1 MEMGSH
7 GNRRFEGDEGFGM
20 THVERKRFWAGRPV
34 LVTGASGLMGG
45 WTTKALLDLGAEVI
59 ILLRDQVPGSM
70 LVREG
75 VLEQCIVVHG
85 QLEDYSLLRRACSD
99 YSIDT
104 IFHLAAQPLV
114 GVAKLDPVSTL
125 ETNVKGTWN
134 ILEAARVTQ
143 VKQVVVA
150 SSDKAYGS
158 SNNLPYLETH
168 PLNGEYPY
176 DVSKSCA
183 DLISSMYAKTYGM
196 RVGIARCAN
205 LFGGG
210 DLNFSRTIPGV
221 IKATLEGERFQ
232 IRSDGKFVRDFLY
245 VKDAAQA
252 YLTLAEGLASGA
264 AAPGDGFNF
273 SLEVRLTVIE
283 LAEMVLK
290 LMRSSL
296 EPEILNRAS
305 AEIREQYLSC
315 EKAKQ
320 QLGWRPEYPMERA
333 LAETID
339 WYRNHFAAIA
349 ARVEM
354 PVAAGRAQ

>member
-1 MEMGSH
+1 MIGEDR
-7 GNRRFEGDEGFGM
+7 RRF
-20 THVERKRFWAGRPV
+20 WNARPV

-45 WTTKALLDLGAEVI
+45 WTTKSLLAAGADVV
-59 ILLRDQVPGSM
+59 ILLRDRVPGSM
-70 LVREG
+70 LVWEG
-75 VLEQCIVVHG
+75 ILDRCTVVHG
-85 QLEDYSLLRRACSD
+85 QLEDAHILRRACSD

-125 ETNVKGTWN
+125 QANVLGTWN
-134 ILEAARVTQ
+134 ILEAARQTQ

-168 PLNGEYPY
+168 PLQGEYPY

-183 DLISSMYAKTYGM
+183 DLISSMYAKTYGL

-210 DLNFSRTIPGV
+210 DLNFSRTVPGV
-221 IKATLEGERFQ
+221 IKSTFAGERFQ

-245 VKDAAQA
+245 VKDGANA
-252 YLTLAEGLASGA
+252 YLTLAEKLASGA
-264 AAPGDGFNF
+264 AVPGDAFNF
-273 SLEVRLTVIE
+273 SLELRLSVIE
-283 LAEMVLK
+283 LVDMVLNAMGRAD
-290 LMRSSL
+290 LR
-296 EPEILNRAS
+296 PEILNRAS

-315 EKAKQ
+315 EKARTV
-320 QLGWRPEYPMERA
+320 LGWAPEYTISRA
-333 LAETID
+333 LRETID
-339 WYRNHFAAIA
+339 WYESHFTALKANQTAVPAAA
-349 ARVEM
+349 SR
-354 PVAAGRAQ
+354 